1 MTSNDLLSRHFEAL
15 YPADTRLKPIEQ
27 ILGFVKAG
35 NSCQLIALPGSGRG
49 NILGFLSYNK
59 AIREKHLGEKQ
70 KWFHF
75 VLVNFQEIRKRPLF
89 DATKLLF
96 LVLVDSLKERGMKEE
111 YEVAKTLFKES
122 LRMNDELVLFHGLK
136 KLIDLLAIE
145 KELTIVFLFDR
156 FEEYTPMV
164 TQQFFTNLRLLRDR
178 AKYRFSV
185 VFSLNRPLDELLEPS
200 LFADFY
206 EFVSGHTVFLPLIDK
221 PGMDFRIAYLEKI
234 TGKAI
239 DKKTQEA
246 VISLTAGHM
255 KLTRLAFESILAD
268 NPAIASLSESKVKQ
282 SQSDGIA
289 TSPTSPRNDNDL
301 ETYLLSQ
308 KTIRGALYEIWN
320 FLTPAEQSHVLKD
333 LFGKEHEDEHTK
345 MLAHLG
351 LATDSQIAIP
361 LFNTFA
367 KQTFKADRVS
377 KEKIRYN
384 SDTNEI
390 YDGDLLLSDKLT
402 ALEFKTLRFFI
413 QNADKVV
420 SREELI
426 AAVWNEAKSTAG
438 VTDQA
443 LDQLVFRIRK
453 KIEET
458 PTNPL
463 HLQTVKGRGFRFTS

>member
-1 MTSNDLLSRHFEAL
+1 MNSDELLSRHFEAL
-15 YPADTRLKPIEQ
+15 YPADTRSQPIEQ
-27 ILGFVKAG
+27 ILSFVKAG
-35 NSCQLIALPGSGRG
+35 NSCQVIALPGSGRG

-111 YEVAKTLFKES
+111 YEIANTLFKES
-122 LRMNDELVLFHGLK
+122 LSINDELVLFHGLK

-164 TQQFFTNLRLLRDR
+164 TEQFFTNLRLLRDR

-185 VFSLNRPLDELLEPS
+185 VFSLNRPLEELLEPS
-200 LFADFY
+200 LFADFH
-206 EFVSGHTVFLPLIDK
+206 EFVSGHLVFLPLIDK

-234 TGKAI
+234 TEKTL

-246 VISLTAGHM
+246 VVSITAGHM
-255 KLTRLAFESILAD
+255 KLTRLAFESILASSPD
-268 NPAIASLSESKVKQ
+268 VILKLIQDLKSEQMPKPVRHDK
-282 SQSDGIA
+282 
-289 TSPTSPRNDNDL
+289 L
-301 ETYLLSQ
+301 ETFLLDQ
-308 KTIRGALYEIWN
+308 KTVRGALYEIWN

-458 PTNPL
+458 PTSPI
-463 HLQTVKGRGFRFTS
+463 HLQTVKGRGFRFVE